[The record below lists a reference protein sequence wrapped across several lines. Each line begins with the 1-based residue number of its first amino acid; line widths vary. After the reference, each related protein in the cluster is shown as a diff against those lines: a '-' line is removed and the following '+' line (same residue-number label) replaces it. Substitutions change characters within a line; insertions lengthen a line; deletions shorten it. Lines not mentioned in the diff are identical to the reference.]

1 MPAAASRASGCG
13 RWLACQPSATLCI
26 VIDSADARTDP
37 EFQPDY
43 DPVHRFSAWLEREG
57 KADATVEAYH
67 ADVADLV
74 RAFVPR
80 PIMELLPADL
90 SDYLQARASFEGW
103 SVPTVRRHLQAIKA
117 FYRYLVIS
125 EEIRAPGPAELLAE
139 PVPEPRAPHI
149 IDQSDVAAI
158 FSYLEARAPAD
169 AAAVMDLALY
179 GIAYHGALLIS
190 EAIGLTLDA
199 VRGGPAVIKL
209 DVIGRRGE
217 ESQLTIEGDA
227 ATWMGAWLAIRPTP
241 LRDAHRPFV
250 FIHPRTRLHTSRQR
264 AWDRLKRLA
273 KSAGLGEE
281 VAERIT
287 PHTLRHSYAAH
298 LAARALDVAALRA
311 ALRQRS
317 PRHASKY
324 IPRSANTDTPP
335 AVRDASP
342 GA

>member
-1 MPAAASRASGCG
+1 MPAVSPSA
-13 RWLACQPSATLCI
+13 RWLACVVSATLCN
-26 VIDSADARTDP
+26 VIDAADALSEP

-43 DPVHRFSAWLEREG
+43 DPVHRFSAWLERAG
-57 KADATVEAYH
+57 KAEATVEAYH

-80 PIMELLPADL
+80 PVDDLLPADL

-103 SVPTVRRHLQAIKA
+103 SVPTVRRHLQAIKS
-117 FYRYLVIS
+117 FYRYLVTE

-139 PVPEPRAPHI
+139 AVPEPRAPHI
-149 IDQSDVAAI
+149 IDPSDVAAI
-158 FSYLEARAPAD
+158 FGYLETRAKSD
-169 AAAVMDLALY
+169 AAAAMDLALY

-199 VRGGPAVIKL
+199 VRGGPSVIKL

-217 ESQLTIEGDA
+217 ESQLTLDGDA
-227 ATWMGAWLAIRPTP
+227 AAWMGAWLAVRPAP
-241 LRDAHRPFV
+241 ARESDKAFV

-273 KSAGLGEE
+273 KAAGLDEE
-281 VAERIT
+281 IAKRIT
-287 PHTLRHSYAAH
+287 PHTLRHSYASH

-324 IPRSANTDTPP
+324 IARMERKLPGMEGELPRDTSTD
-335 AVRDASP
+335 A
-342 GA
+342 

>member
-1 MPAAASRASGCG
+1 M
-13 RWLACQPSATLCI
+13 
-26 VIDSADARTDP
+26 IDSADTRSEP

-43 DPVHRFSAWLEREG
+43 DPVHRFSAWLERGG
-57 KADATVEAYH
+57 KTEATVEAYH

-80 PIMELLPADL
+80 PVDELLPADL

-103 SVPTVRRHLQAIKA
+103 SVPTVRRHLQAIKS
-117 FYRYLVIS
+117 FYRYLVVE

-139 PVPEPRAPHI
+139 PVPEPRAPHV
-149 IDQSDVAAI
+149 IDESDVAAI
-158 FSYLEARAPAD
+158 FDYLVTRAKTD
-169 AAAVMDLALY
+169 AAAAMDLALY

-199 VRGGPAVIKL
+199 VRGGPSVIKL

-217 ESQLTIEGDA
+217 ESQLTLDGDA
-227 ATWMGAWLAIRPTP
+227 AAWMGSWLAIRPAP
-241 LRDAHRPFV
+241 ARASDRPFV

-273 KSAGLGEE
+273 KAAGLGEE
-281 VAERIT
+281 AAERIT

-298 LAARALDVAALRA
+298 LASRALDVAALRA

-324 IPRSANTDTPP
+324 FPRAERERSRDTSAD
-335 AVRDASP
+335 
-342 GA
+342 G

>member
-1 MPAAASRASGCG
+1 M
-13 RWLACQPSATLCI
+13 
-26 VIDSADARTDP
+26 IDSADALSEP

-43 DPVHRFSAWLEREG
+43 DPVHRFSAWLERAG
-57 KADATVEAYH
+57 KAEATVEAYH

-80 PIMELLPADL
+80 PLNELRSQDL

-103 SVPTVRRHLQAIKA
+103 SVPTVRRHLQAIKS
-117 FYRYLVIS
+117 FYRYLVTE

-149 IDQSDVAAI
+149 IEPSEVAAI
-158 FSYLEARAPAD
+158 FSYLEARSASDP
-169 AAAVMDLALY
+169 AAAMDLALY

-199 VRGGPAVIKL
+199 VRGGASVIKL
-209 DVIGRRGE
+209 DVIGRRRE
-217 ESQLTIEGDA
+217 ESQITLEGDA
-227 ATWMGAWLAIRPTP
+227 AAWMSAWLAVRPAPT
-241 LRDAHRPFV
+241 RTTDKPFV
-250 FIHPRTRLHTSRQR
+250 FIHPRTKLHTSRQR

-273 KSAGLGEE
+273 KAAGLDED

-287 PHTLRHSYAAH
+287 PHTLRHSYASH

-324 IPRSANTDTPP
+324 IPRADH
-335 AVRDASP
+335 DA
-342 GA
+342 GAGA

>member
-1 MPAAASRASGCG
+1 M
-13 RWLACQPSATLCI
+13 
-26 VIDSADARTDP
+26 IDSANARSEP

-57 KADATVEAYH
+57 KAEATVEAYH

-74 RAFVPR
+74 RAFTPR
-80 PIMELLPADL
+80 PTLELMATDL
-90 SDYLQARASFEGW
+90 SDYLEARASFEGW
-103 SVPTVRRHLQAIKA
+103 SVPTVRRHLQAIKSY
-117 FYRYLVIS
+117 YRYLVIE

-149 IDQSDVAAI
+149 IDPSDVAAI
-158 FSYLEARAPAD
+158 FGYLESRAAKDP
-169 AAAVMDLALY
+169 AAAMDLALY

-217 ESQLTIEGDA
+217 ESQVTLEGDA
-227 ATWMGAWLAIRPTP
+227 ARWMGAWLAVRPAP
-241 LRDAHRPFV
+241 ARADHGPFV

-273 KSAGLGEE
+273 KAAGLDEN
-281 VAERIT
+281 VADRIT

-324 IPRSANTDTPP
+324 IRRPE
-335 AVRDASP
+335 P
-342 GA
+342 GAGA

>member
-1 MPAAASRASGCG
+1 M
-13 RWLACQPSATLCI
+13 
-26 VIDSADARTDP
+26 IDAADALSEP

-43 DPVHRFSAWLEREG
+43 DPVHRFSSWLERSG
-57 KADATVEAYH
+57 KAEATIEAYH
-67 ADVADLV
+67 TDVADLV

-80 PIMELLPADL
+80 PLDDLLPADL

-103 SVPTVRRHLQAIKA
+103 SVPTVRRHLQAIKS
-117 FYRYLVIS
+117 FYRYLVIE

-149 IDQSDVAAI
+149 IDQSDVASI
-158 FSYLEARAPAD
+158 FSYLESRAAKDP
-169 AAAVMDLALY
+169 AAAMDLALY

-190 EAIGLTLDA
+190 EAIGLTLEA
-199 VRGGPAVIKL
+199 VRGGPSVIKL
-209 DVIGRRGE
+209 EVIGRRGE
-217 ESQLTIEGDA
+217 ESQLTLDGDA
-227 ATWMGAWLAIRPTP
+227 AAWMGAWLAIRPAP
-241 LRDAHRPFV
+241 VRDSDTSFV

-273 KSAGLGEE
+273 KAAGLDED

-324 IPRSANTDTPP
+324 LLRAEREVPRDPSS
-335 AVRDASP
+335 DA
-342 GA
+342 

>member
-1 MPAAASRASGCG
+1 MDA
-13 RWLACQPSATLCI
+13 
-26 VIDSADARTDP
+26 ADALSEP

-43 DPVHRFSAWLEREG
+43 DPVHRFSAWLERAG
-57 KADATVEAYH
+57 KAEATVEAYH

-80 PIMELLPADL
+80 PLDDLLPADL
-90 SDYLQARASFEGW
+90 FDYLQARASFEGW
-103 SVPTVRRHLQAIKA
+103 SVPTVRRHLQAIKS
-117 FYRYLVIS
+117 FYRYLVTE

-149 IDQSDVAAI
+149 IEPADVSAI
-158 FSYLEARAPAD
+158 FGYLETRSKTDP
-169 AAAVMDLALY
+169 AAAMDLALY

-199 VRGGPAVIKL
+199 VRGGPSVIKL
-209 DVIGRRGE
+209 HVIGRRGE
-217 ESQLTIEGDA
+217 GSQITLDGDA
-227 ATWMGAWLAIRPTP
+227 AAWMGTWLAVRPAP
-241 LRDAHRPFV
+241 ARASDKVFV

-273 KSAGLGEE
+273 KAAGLDED

-287 PHTLRHSYAAH
+287 PHTLRHSYASH
-298 LAARALDVAALRA
+298 LAARALGVAALRA

-324 IPRSANTDTPP
+324 IARPERELPRETSP
-335 AVRDASP
+335 DA
-342 GA
+342 

>member
-1 MPAAASRASGCG
+1 MPAVTRQCGCG
-13 RWLACQPSATLCI
+13 RWLAGDASATLSR
-26 VIDSADARTDP
+26 VIDSADALSDP

-57 KADATVEAYH
+57 KAEATVEAYH
-67 ADVADLV
+67 ADVADLI

-80 PIMELLPADL
+80 PAVELLPSDL

-117 FYRYLVIS
+117 FYRYLVIA

-158 FSYLEARAPAD
+158 FSYLETRAATD
-169 AAAVMDLALY
+169 AAAAMDLALY

-217 ESQLTIEGDA
+217 ESRLTLDGDA
-227 ATWMGAWLAIRPTP
+227 AAWMGAWLAIRPAP
-241 LRDAHRPFV
+241 LRAEHKPFV

-273 KSAGLGEE
+273 KAAGLDED

-287 PHTLRHSYAAH
+287 PHTLRHSFAAH

-324 IPRSANTDTPP
+324 IPRVTKSEAPHTL
-335 AVRDASP
+335 RDVSP
-342 GA
+342 DA

>member
-1 MPAAASRASGCG
+1 M
-13 RWLACQPSATLCI
+13 
-26 VIDSADARTDP
+26 IDSADVLSEP

-57 KADATVEAYH
+57 KAEATVDAYH

-80 PIMELLPADL
+80 PVVELLPADL
-90 SDYLQARASFEGW
+90 SDYLQARAGFEGW
-103 SVPTVRRHLQAIKA
+103 SVPTVRRHLQAIKS
-117 FYRYLVIS
+117 FYRYLVIA

-149 IDQSDVAAI
+149 IDLSDIAAI
-158 FSYLEARAPAD
+158 FTYLEVARKTD
-169 AAAVMDLALY
+169 AAAAMDLALY

-199 VRGGPAVIKL
+199 VRGGPSVIKL

-217 ESQLTIEGDA
+217 ESQVTLDGDA
-227 ATWMGAWLAIRPTP
+227 AAWMGAWLAMRPAP
-241 LRDAHRPFV
+241 ARASDKPFV

-273 KSAGLGEE
+273 KGAGLDED

-324 IPRSANTDTPP
+324 IPRDARRRTRASAS
-335 AVRDASP
+335 RDA
-342 GA
+342 GADA

>member
-1 MPAAASRASGCG
+1 
-13 RWLACQPSATLCI
+13 
-26 VIDSADARTDP
+26 VIDSADALSEP

-43 DPVHRFSAWLEREG
+43 DPVHRFSAWLERAG
-57 KADATVEAYH
+57 KAEATVEAYH

-80 PIMELLPADL
+80 PLDDLLPADL

-103 SVPTVRRHLQAIKA
+103 SVPTVRRHLQAIKS
-117 FYRYLVIS
+117 FYRYLVTE

-149 IDQSDVAAI
+149 IEQSEVAAI
-158 FSYLEARAPAD
+158 FSYLEARSASDP
-169 AAAVMDLALY
+169 AAAMDLALY

-199 VRGGPAVIKL
+199 VRGGASVIKL

-217 ESQLTIEGDA
+217 ESQITLEGDA
-227 ATWMGAWLAIRPTP
+227 ASWMTAWLAVRPAPT
-241 LRDAHRPFV
+241 RAGDKPFV
-250 FIHPRTRLHTSRQR
+250 FIHPRTKLHTSRQR

-273 KSAGLGEE
+273 KAAGLEE
-281 VAERIT
+281 DVAERIT
-287 PHTLRHSYAAH
+287 PHTLRHSYASH

-324 IPRSANTDTPP
+324 IPRADH
-335 AVRDASP
+335 DA
-342 GA
+342 GAGA

>member
-1 MPAAASRASGCG
+1 MPACDGPP
-13 RWLACQPSATLCI
+13 RWLARGASATLAG
-26 VIDSADARTDP
+26 VIDAADALSDP

-43 DPVHRFSAWLEREG
+43 DPVHRFSAWLERAG
-57 KADATVEAYH
+57 KAEATVDAYH

-80 PIMELLPADL
+80 PIHELLPADL
-90 SDYLQARASFEGW
+90 SDYLRARASFEGW
-103 SVPTVRRHLQAIKA
+103 SVPTVRRHLQAIKS
-117 FYRYLVIS
+117 FYRYLVTE

-158 FSYLEARAPAD
+158 FSHLESRAKTD
-169 AAAVMDLALY
+169 AAAAMDLALY

-199 VRGGPAVIKL
+199 VRGGPAVMKL
-209 DVIGRRGE
+209 EVIGRRGE
-217 ESQLTIEGDA
+217 ESQLTLEGDA
-227 ATWMGAWLAIRPTP
+227 AAWMSAWLAIRPAP
-241 LRDAHRPFV
+241 LRAAHKTFV

-273 KSAGLGEE
+273 RAAGLDDD
-281 VAERIT
+281 VSDRIT

-298 LAARALDVAALRA
+298 LASRALDVAALRA

-324 IPRSANTDTPP
+324 IARDTSSN
-335 AVRDASP
+335 A
-342 GA
+342 

>member
-1 MPAAASRASGCG
+1 M
-13 RWLACQPSATLCI
+13 SATLSL
-26 VIDSADARTDP
+26 VIDADDALPEP

-57 KADATVEAYH
+57 KAEATVNAYH

-74 RAFVPR
+74 RAFTPR
-80 PIMELLPADL
+80 PTMELLPSEL
-90 SDYLQARASFEGW
+90 SDYLRARATFEGW
-103 SVPTVRRHLQAIKA
+103 SVPTVRRHLQAIKS
-117 FYRYLVIS
+117 FYRYLVVE

-149 IDQSDVAAI
+149 IDPSDVASI
-158 FSYLEARAPAD
+158 FGYLESRTAKDP
-169 AAAVMDLALY
+169 AAAMDLALY

-190 EAIGLTLDA
+190 EAIGLTLSA
-199 VRGGPAVIKL
+199 VRGGPSVIKL

-217 ESQLTIEGDA
+217 ESQITLEGDA
-227 ATWMGAWLAIRPTP
+227 AKWMGAWLAMRPAPT
-241 LRDAHRPFV
+241 RASHEPFV

-273 KSAGLGEE
+273 KAAGLDED
-281 VAERIT
+281 VADRIT

-324 IPRSANTDTPP
+324 IARREPSAAP
-335 AVRDASP
+335 
-342 GA
+342 